1 MKYTWDIFC
10 DVIDNFGD
18 IGVTWRLAKELAAR
32 NLGGVRLWVNDL
44 ASFGAMLPSLANH
57 TSYEAEG
64 VRIELWTEPFC
75 QDVIPADFVIEAFA
89 CDLPKNYIT
98 NMANHAKA
106 WVNLEYLS
114 AESWVE
120 SCHGLN
126 SGFNQVPKYFFFP
139 GFTDNTGGLIVEQT
153 LTQRQAQFDATVVW
167 ARLQLPAPTD
177 NELRLSVFTYEAHS
191 WTPTLEALSQLSQPV
206 SLIVPKGRAL
216 TSLLPWFE
224 QQAEHHY
231 RKDNLSLYVIPFS
244 TQEEYD
250 ELLWACDINFI
261 RGEDSF
267 VRAQLAGKPFIWHIY
282 KQDEDAHIEKLQ
294 AFLELAGAPA
304 AVNDYHIAFNRDQL
318 IQQDAT
324 NLLNS
329 LANWQDWAQ
338 SWQEKRINC
347 EDLVTQLVKFL
358 NSKV

>member
-32 NLGGVRLWVNDL
+32 QLGHVRLWVNDL
-44 ASFGAMLPSLANH
+44 ASFGAMLPELGNNIRFQAD
-57 TSYEAEG
+57 G
-64 VRIELWTEPFC
+64 VTIELWAEPFNA
-75 QDVIPADFVIEAFA
+75 DVIPADYVIEAFA
-89 CDLPKNYIT
+89 CDLPDSYIA

-106 WVNLEYLS
+106 WINLEYLS
-114 AESWVE
+114 AEDWVE
-120 SCHGLN
+120 SCHGLS

-139 GFTDNTGGLIVEQT
+139 GFTEKTGGLIVEQS
-153 LTQRQAQFDATVVW
+153 LKLRQAQFNANQVW
-167 ARLQLPAPTD
+167 TRLHIPAPTD
-177 NELRLSVFTYEAHS
+177 NELRLSVFTYEAQS
-191 WTPTLEALSQLSQPV
+191 WQPTLAALTQLARPI

-216 TSLLPWFE
+216 TSLLPLFE
-224 QQAEHHY
+224 QQSEHHY
-231 RKDNLSLYVIPFS
+231 RKGMISLYVIPFS

-294 AFLELAGAPA
+294 AFLDLAGAPTA
-304 AVNDYHIAFNRDQL
+304 INEYHIAFNRDQL
-318 IQQDAT
+318 IQQQAT
-324 NLLNS
+324 NLFNS
-329 LANWQDWAQ
+329 LANWQDWA
-338 SWQEKRINC
+338 SLWQEKRINC